1 MEDKRLS
8 DNQLEGADADN
19 QGDFPLYTEKI
30 VVSPLVKYR
39 KLLNIIKG
47 IIIAVVILIIA
58 CIGGVLVHRYIKDK
72 EAAEAVARN
81 PLVLEKDEY
90 NMYSRSPSLDS
101 EEPDL
106 SSKYYWIKAVMYNI
120 SKSIVQ
126 IGDNTVGIVA
136 GEVDGDYI
144 VVTEYNESWGSS
156 DYYIKVNEEVRVSST
171 LLNTDKYSGLAVLA
185 VNKKLLND
193 VQVEPAIIK
202 MGNSYDARQNE
213 IVIAIG
219 RVQDNSEGYAT
230 GFITDI
236 TSDSGVDMAYDILRT
251 NVELK
256 AGDYALVF
264 DMNSSLIGISYS
276 VDDDNSGEQEHI
288 IGISS
293 LKPLI
298 EQMSKAVPVP
308 YLGIKSTNITK
319 DVAEKFHFPEGIYVT
334 EVELDSPAYKAGIQ
348 AGDIIYGFNDEEV
361 MAVQTLSDRILSLK
375 KDNTVKVRIK
385 RTGKGGEYREIEY
398 SAKLAAR

>member
-8 DNQLEGADADN
+8 DNQLEGADAGN

-72 EAAEAVARN
+72 EAAEAVARK

-144 VVTEYNESWGSS
+144 VLTEYNESWGSS

>member
-8 DNQLEGADADN
+8 DNQLEGADAGN

>member
-8 DNQLEGADADN
+8 DNQLEGADAGN

-361 MAVQTLSDRILSLK
+361 MAVQTLSDRILFLK

>member
-8 DNQLEGADADN
+8 DNQLEGADAGN

-276 VDDDNSGEQEHI
+276 VDDNNSGEQEHI

>member
-1 MEDKRLS
+1 MEYKKLS
-8 DNQLEGADADN
+8 DNQLEGSDANN
-19 QGDFPLYTEKI
+19 QGDFSLYTEKI
-30 VVSPLVKYR
+30 VISPLVRYK
-39 KLLNIIKG
+39 KILG
-47 IIIAVVILIIA
+47 IVRGITIAVVILIIA
-58 CIGGVLVHRYIKDK
+58 CVGGTLIHRYIKNK
-72 EAAEAVARN
+72 ETTEAVARN

-90 NMYSRSPSLDS
+90 SIYSRSPSLES

-126 IGDNTVGIVA
+126 IGDNTVGVVA

-144 VVTEYNESWGSS
+144 VITEYNESWGSS
-156 DYYIKVNEEVRVSST
+156 DYYVKVNEEVRVSST
-171 LLNTDKYSGLAVLA
+171 LLNTDKYSGLAVVA
-185 VNKKLLND
+185 VNKKLLNEA
-193 VQVEPAIIK
+193 QIEPTIVN
-202 MGNSYDARQNE
+202 MGNSYDAKQNE

-236 TSDSGVDMAYDILRT
+236 TSDSGVDMAYDILET

-256 AGDYALVF
+256 IGDYALVF

-276 VDDDNSGEQEHI
+276 VDDTNGEAHEHI

-293 LKPLI
+293 LKSLI

-375 KDNTVKVRIK
+375 KDDTVKVKVK

>member
-8 DNQLEGADADN
+8 DNQLEGADAGN

-276 VDDDNSGEQEHI
+276 VDDNNSGKQEHI

>member
-1 MEDKRLS
+1 
-8 DNQLEGADADN
+8 
-19 QGDFPLYTEKI
+19 
-30 VVSPLVKYR
+30 
-39 KLLNIIKG
+39 
-47 IIIAVVILIIA
+47 
-58 CIGGVLVHRYIKDK
+58 
-72 EAAEAVARN
+72 
-81 PLVLEKDEY
+81 
-90 NMYSRSPSLDS
+90 
-101 EEPDL
+101 
-106 SSKYYWIKAVMYNI
+106 
-120 SKSIVQ
+120 
-126 IGDNTVGIVA
+126 
-136 GEVDGDYI
+136 
-144 VVTEYNESWGSS
+144 
-156 DYYIKVNEEVRVSST
+156 
-171 LLNTDKYSGLAVLA
+171 
-185 VNKKLLND
+185 
-193 VQVEPAIIK
+193 
-202 MGNSYDARQNE
+202 MGNSYDAKQNE

-236 TSDSGVDMAYDILRT
+236 TSDNGVDMAYDILET

-256 AGDYALVF
+256 IGDYALVF
-264 DMNSSLIGISYS
+264 DMNSSLIGISHS
-276 VDDDNSGEQEHI
+276 VDDTNGEAHEHI

-293 LKPLI
+293 LKSLI

-375 KDNTVKVRIK
+375 KDDTVKVKVK

>member
-8 DNQLEGADADN
+8 DNQLEGADAGN

-72 EAAEAVARN
+72 EAAEAVTRN

-276 VDDDNSGEQEHI
+276 VDDNNSGEQEHI

>member
-1 MEDKRLS
+1 MEDKRLA

-72 EAAEAVARN
+72 EAAEAVTRN

-276 VDDDNSGEQEHI
+276 VDDNNSGEQEHI

>member
-8 DNQLEGADADN
+8 DNQLEGADAGN
-19 QGDFPLYTEKI
+19 HEDFPLYTEKI

-276 VDDDNSGEQEHI
+276 VDDNNSGEQEHI

>member
-1 MEDKRLS
+1 
-8 DNQLEGADADN
+8 
-19 QGDFPLYTEKI
+19 
-30 VVSPLVKYR
+30 
-39 KLLNIIKG
+39 
-47 IIIAVVILIIA
+47 
-58 CIGGVLVHRYIKDK
+58 
-72 EAAEAVARN
+72 
-81 PLVLEKDEY
+81 
-90 NMYSRSPSLDS
+90 
-101 EEPDL
+101 
-106 SSKYYWIKAVMYNI
+106 
-120 SKSIVQ
+120 
-126 IGDNTVGIVA
+126 
-136 GEVDGDYI
+136 
-144 VVTEYNESWGSS
+144 
-156 DYYIKVNEEVRVSST
+156 
-171 LLNTDKYSGLAVLA
+171 
-185 VNKKLLND
+185 
-193 VQVEPAIIK
+193 
-202 MGNSYDARQNE
+202 MGNSYDAKQNE

-236 TSDSGVDMAYDILRT
+236 TSDSGVDMAYDILET

-256 AGDYALVF
+256 IGDYALVF
-264 DMNSSLIGISYS
+264 DMNSSLIGISHS
-276 VDDDNSGEQEHI
+276 VDDTNGEAHEHI

-293 LKPLI
+293 LKSLI

-375 KDNTVKVRIK
+375 KDDTVKVKVK

>member
-1 MEDKRLS
+1 MEDKKLS
-8 DNQLEGADADN
+8 DNQLEGSDANN
-19 QGDFPLYTEKI
+19 QVDFSLYTEKI
-30 VVSPLVKYR
+30 VISPLVKYR
-39 KLLNIIKG
+39 KILGIVRG

-58 CIGGVLVHRYIKDK
+58 CVGGVLIHRYIKNK
-72 EAAEAVARN
+72 EITEAVARN

-90 NMYSRSPSLDS
+90 SIYSRSPSLES

-126 IGDNTVGIVA
+126 IGDNTVGVVA

-144 VVTEYNESWGSS
+144 VITEYNESWGSS
-156 DYYIKVNEEVRVSST
+156 DYYVKVNEEVRVSST
-171 LLNTDKYSGLAVLA
+171 LLNTDKYSGLAVVA
-185 VNKKLLND
+185 VNKKLLNEA
-193 VQVEPAIIK
+193 QIEPTIVN
-202 MGNSYDARQNE
+202 MGNSYDAKQNE

-236 TSDSGVDMAYDILRT
+236 TSDSGVDMAYDILET

-256 AGDYALVF
+256 IGDYALVF
-264 DMNSSLIGISYS
+264 DMNSSLIGIPHS
-276 VDDDNSGEQEHI
+276 VDDTNGEAHEHI

-293 LKPLI
+293 LKSLI

-375 KDNTVKVRIK
+375 KDDTVKVKVK

>member
-1 MEDKRLS
+1 MEYKKLS
-8 DNQLEGADADN
+8 DNQLEGSDANN
-19 QGDFPLYTEKI
+19 QGDFSLYTEKI
-30 VVSPLVKYR
+30 VISPLVRYK
-39 KLLNIIKG
+39 KILG
-47 IIIAVVILIIA
+47 IVRGITIAVVILIIA
-58 CIGGVLVHRYIKDK
+58 CVGGALIHRYIKNK
-72 EAAEAVARN
+72 ETTEAVARN

-90 NMYSRSPSLDS
+90 SIYSRSPSLES

-126 IGDNTVGIVA
+126 IGDNTVGVVA

-144 VVTEYNESWGSS
+144 VITEYNESWGSS
-156 DYYIKVNEEVRVSST
+156 DYYVKVNEEVRVSST
-171 LLNTDKYSGLAVLA
+171 LLNTDKYSGLAVVA
-185 VNKKLLND
+185 VNKKLLNEA
-193 VQVEPAIIK
+193 QIEPTIVN
-202 MGNSYDARQNE
+202 MGNSYDAKQNE

-236 TSDSGVDMAYDILRT
+236 TSDSGVDMAYDILET

-256 AGDYALVF
+256 IGDYALVF

-276 VDDDNSGEQEHI
+276 VDDTNGEAHEHI

-293 LKPLI
+293 LKSLI

-375 KDNTVKVRIK
+375 KDDTVKVKVK

>member
-1 MEDKRLS
+1 MEDKRRS
-8 DNQLEGADADN
+8 DNQLEGADAGN

-72 EAAEAVARN
+72 EAAEAVARK

-276 VDDDNSGEQEHI
+276 VDDNNSGEQEHI

>member
-8 DNQLEGADADN
+8 DNQLEGADAGN

-144 VVTEYNESWGSS
+144 VLTEYNESWGSS

-276 VDDDNSGEQEHI
+276 VDDNNSGEQEHI

>member
-8 DNQLEGADADN
+8 DNQLEGTDAGN

-276 VDDDNSGEQEHI
+276 VDDNNSGEQEHI